1 MAMLGLGALCCV
13 SLLVFTSAC
22 SSPSPT
28 ENTAEQVHELRC
40 RMSAQRYCAAQQ
52 GEEGDE
58 YALNQCIGKRAWD
71 CIMGQTPAEQRERY
85 APAPVAPP
93 PGPVN

>member
-1 MAMLGLGALCCV
+1 MLRPAAFSSVVLIVLA
-13 SLLVFTSAC
+13 SAC

-52 GEEGDE
+52 GEESDE
-58 YALNQCIGKRAWD
+58 YTLNQCIGKHAWD
-71 CIMGQTPAEQRERY
+71 CIMGQTPAEQRGRY

-93 PGPVN
+93 GPGD